1 MLGLHIRND
10 VSEYAFKNSYKISRI
25 IIHDKYNESTSEND
39 IAILKLNKQAM
50 LNVNVS
56 IICLPITKTD
66 VYLNR
71 TASITGWGLS
81 NNINNTNSQI
91 KLQQTTV
98 TLIKNDEKRC
108 EMHLNKYN
116 KNSMF
121 CAINAEEHSN
131 ACSGD
136 SGI

>member
-66 VYLNR
+66 VYLNI

-98 TLIKNDEKRC
+98 TLIKND
-108 EMHLNKYN
+108 
-116 KNSMF
+116 
-121 CAINAEEHSN
+121 
-131 ACSGD
+131 
-136 SGI
+136 